1 MLLLFSAAFIAL
13 PILIGGSNIISFLR
27 GLRLL
32 NELRD
37 RFPEM
42 YLRAD

>member
-1 MLLLFSAAFIAL
+1 MLSLFSAAFIAL
-13 PILIGGSNIISFLR
+13 PILLGGSNFVSLLR